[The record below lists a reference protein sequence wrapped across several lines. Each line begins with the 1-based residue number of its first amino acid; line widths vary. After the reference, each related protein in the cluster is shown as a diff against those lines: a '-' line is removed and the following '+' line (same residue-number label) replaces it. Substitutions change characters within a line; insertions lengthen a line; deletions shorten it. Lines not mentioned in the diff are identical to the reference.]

1 MQKSRVRRVGAL
13 LVGLS
18 LVAAA
23 CGDDDDEES
32 SSTEPSGTA
41 EAPETTTADTEAT
54 PETTAAPET
63 TAGSDTTVAGGGD
76 TAGALAGFK
85 GTTPLV
91 DLSDEFKT
99 RLNDFWVAQGN
110 DALTDYNY
118 AAESYDAVTII
129 ALAATIAQDDGS
141 ALAGEIVGVTKDGE
155 KCTDFAACVA
165 IIDGGGDIDYDGLS
179 GPLTFNGNG
188 EPLEASYGV
197 LTFGDDNRI
206 DDSLTEFIT
215 ASAPASAEKP
225 LSETG
230 VERAGD
236 GTLKIGTLLPETG
249 SLAFLGPPEF
259 AGVALAIDDINAAG
273 GVLGYPVELSNAD
286 SGDTSTDIA
295 STEAD
300 RLLGEGVDAI
310 IGAASSS
317 VTLTVIDKITQA
329 GVVQFSP
336 ANTSL
341 ALVDYPDNGLFFRD
355 APPDDLQGSVVAGL
369 VADDGNSTAYIL
381 ALDDA
386 YGTSL
391 AGVVEQVLA
400 ESGVEVLDTV
410 IYDPKATGFD
420 AEVDAIVD
428 ADPDAIILIT
438 FDEGSRILR
447 TMVERGIGP
456 TNKAVYGVDG
466 NTGNALGENFDAGS

>member
-23 CGDDDDEES
+23 CGDDDDEGS
-32 SSTEPSGTA
+32 DAT
-41 EAPETTTADTEAT
+41 EAPSEETSA
-54 PETTAAPET
+54 PETTAAAESPETTEAMTDTTAGSET
-63 TAGSDTTVAGGGD
+63 TAGGGGD
-76 TAGALAGFK
+76 TAGALAGMK

-91 DLSDEFKT
+91 ELSDDFKT
-99 RLNDFWVAQGN
+99 RLNDFWVEQGN
-110 DALTDYNY
+110 DALVDYNY
-118 AAESYDAVTII
+118 AAESYDAVVII
-129 ALAATIAQDDGS
+129 ALAAQIAGDDGS
-141 ALAGEIVGVTKDGE
+141 ALANEIVGVTKEGE
-155 KCTDFAACVA
+155 KCTDFASCLA
-165 IIDGGGDIDYDGLS
+165 IVEAGGDIDYDGLS

-197 LTFGDDNRI
+197 LQFGDDNRL
-206 DDSLTEFIT
+206 DDSLTEFVT
-215 ASAPASAEKP
+215 ASAPASAELP
-225 LSETG
+225 LSEVG
-230 VERAGD
+230 VDRAGD
-236 GTLKIGTLLPETG
+236 GVLKIGTLLPETG

-259 AGVALAIDDINAAG
+259 AGVALAVADVNEAG
-273 GVLGYPVELSNAD
+273 GVLGAPVELSQGD

-295 STEAD
+295 SQEAD

-341 ALVDYPDNGLFFRD
+341 ALVDYPDNGLYFRN

-369 VADDGNSTAYIL
+369 VADDGNSSAYIL

-391 AGVVEQVLA
+391 ADVVESVLT
-400 ESGVEVLDTV
+400 ESGVEVLDKV
-410 IYDPKATGFD
+410 IYDPEATSFD
-420 AEVDAIVD
+420 AEVDAVVD
-428 ADPDAIILIT
+428 ADPDAIVLIT

-456 TNKAVYGVDG
+456 NDKAVYGVDG
-466 NTGNALGENFDAGS
+466 NMGNALGENFDAGS